1 MNPSKDTRRAFL
13 KSVGLGAAALAGR
26 SCARAD
32 DARSGKRPNILY
44 IMADDHTTQA
54 FGCYGSRLA
63 KVSPTKNIDRLAS
76 QGMRL
81 DACFCTNS
89 ICVPSRASILTG
101 QYSHVNK
108 VYTLADKID
117 PARQN
122 VAKLLRA
129 GGYQTAI
136 VGKWHLKTRPSGFD
150 YWNVL
155 PGQGRYHNPI
165 LTEIGRDRKVHQGY
179 VTDIITGLALD
190 WLRKRDTR
198 KPFFLMCH
206 FKSPHGPWHYAKRF
220 KKLFA
225 DVTIPEPKSLFEDL
239 AHRSDGSR
247 EYGFTIETLTGRMGK
262 KGYPTGRLDVSG
274 LSAKEARRAT
284 YQKYLKDYLRC
295 IAGNDGNVGRLLKYL
310 DDKGLA
316 DNTVVIYTSD
326 QGFFLGEHNYIDKR
340 WIFEEA
346 LRMPFVVRYPPE
358 IKPGSTN
365 DDIIINTD
373 FAGTFLDY
381 AGLKTPA
388 DMQGR
393 SFRPNLRGRTP
404 DNWRTSM
411 YYRYWQHCSRPAHYG
426 VRTRRY
432 KLIFFYGLGLGLRG
446 SQKKPTKVGWELY
459 DLQKDPA
466 ELRNVYGSTEYASV
480 VRELKG
486 ELLRLKK
493 ELKDSDRKY
502 PELMAVRA
510 RYWD

>member
-1 MNPSKDTRRAFL
+1 MNPSKNTRRAFL
-13 KSVGLGAAALAGR
+13 KTVGLGAAVLATR
-26 SCARAD
+26 ECAHGAD
-32 DARSGKRPNILY
+32 VQSGKRPNILY

-63 KVSPTKNIDRLAS
+63 KISPTKNIDHLAS

-101 QYSHVNK
+101 QYSHINK

-122 VAKLLRA
+122 VAKLMRA
-129 GGYQTAI
+129 GGYQTAMI
-136 VGKWHLKTRPSGFD
+136 GKWHLKTQPSGFD

-155 PGQGRYHNPI
+155 PGQGKYHNPI
-165 LTEIGRDRKVHQGY
+165 LTEIGRDRKVHEGY
-179 VTDIITGLALD
+179 VTDIVTGLALD
-190 WLRKRDTR
+190 WLAKRDAS
-198 KPFFLMCH
+198 KPFFLMCQ
-206 FKSPHGPWHYAKRF
+206 FKSPHGPWHFAKRF
-220 KKLFA
+220 KKLFDKVA
-225 DVTIPEPKSLFEDL
+225 IPEPASLFEDL
-239 AHRSDGSR
+239 GHRSPGSR
-247 EYGFTIETLTGRMGK
+247 EYGYTIETLTGRMGK
-262 KGYPTGRLDVSG
+262 KNYPTGRLNVSG

-295 IAGNDGNVGRLLKYL
+295 IAGNDENVGRLLKYL

-346 LRMPFVVRYPPE
+346 LRMPFIVRYPPE

-373 FAGTFLDY
+373 FAPTFLDY

-393 SFRPNLRGRTP
+393 SFRANLGGKTP
-404 DNWRTSM
+404 GNWRTSM
-411 YYRYWQHCSRPAHYG
+411 YYRYWLHCSRPAHYG
-426 VRTRRY
+426 VRTRRH
-432 KLIFFYGLGLGLRG
+432 KLIFFYGLGLGMRG
-446 SQKKPTKVGWELY
+446 AQNKPTKVGWELY
-459 DLQKDPA
+459 DLQKDPG
-466 ELRNVYGSTEYASV
+466 ELRNVYGKPEYASV
-480 VRELKG
+480 TRELKA

-493 ELKDSDRKY
+493 ELKDTDRKY
-502 PELMAVRA
+502 PELMKVRA
-510 RYWD
+510 RSWD